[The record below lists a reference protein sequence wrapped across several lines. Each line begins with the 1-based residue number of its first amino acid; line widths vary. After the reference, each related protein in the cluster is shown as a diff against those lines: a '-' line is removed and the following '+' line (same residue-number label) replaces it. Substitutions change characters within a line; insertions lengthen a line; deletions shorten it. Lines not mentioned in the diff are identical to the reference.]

1 MISVC
6 IATYNGAQFV
16 RQQLESILPQLAP
29 SDEVI
34 VSDDGGVAIAALR
47 QSTSTMPPVERKCAA
62 QAARAISVLSV

>member
-34 VSDDGGVAIAALR
+34 VSDDGSTDDTLR
-47 QSTSTMPPVERKCAA
+47 IIR
-62 QAARAISVLSV
+62 